1 MEHKDR
7 EYYLDWLRVI
17 VVALLIPHHAA
28 ITFSHL
34 GDAYIYSDHQ
44 IPSLYYFIQSKF
56 LNLWFMRLLFLVSG
70 FSSFYAL
77 KKRNFREYLLE
88 RVKRLM
94 VPLCFAIAFIC
105 PPTAYLMAIK
115 TYHFEGNII
124 DFYPEFFK
132 GFVNRYL
139 GWGHL
144 WFLAYLFVF
153 SLILIVLLK
162 ILQNNIAY
170 IEKASRFLSEH
181 ILFPMI
187 VIIFLEVL
195 LRPFFPGLQNLY
207 SDWANFSVYLTFFL
221 LGYLFAFRK
230 TSTATILKYTRMFG
244 ILSLTLTIV
253 FIYLHHW
260 FFISEKPFPR
270 YGTMLLALIQG
281 SDEYVLVLFFIGMAK
296 RYIHK
301 RSPLLLYLSRTSF
314 ALYLFHYLILSAVIY
329 GLLRTGLHH
338 YVIFVI
344 SVLLTYAIFF
354 ILFESVIK
362 RIGILRYVCGIKKAT
377 ANH

>member
-1 MEHKDR
+1 MV
-7 EYYLDWLRVI
+7 Y
-17 VVALLIPHHAA
+17 A
-28 ITFSHL
+28 ITLSCFRIFFVLCTEKKEFQRIPLRTGKETYGSIMFCHCFYLPPNCLSH
-34 GDAYIYSDHQ
+34 G
-44 IPSLYYFIQSKF
+44 
-56 LNLWFMRLLFLVSG
+56 N
-70 FSSFYAL
+70 
-77 KKRNFREYLLE
+77 
-88 RVKRLM
+88 
-94 VPLCFAIAFIC
+94 
-105 PPTAYLMAIK
+105 K